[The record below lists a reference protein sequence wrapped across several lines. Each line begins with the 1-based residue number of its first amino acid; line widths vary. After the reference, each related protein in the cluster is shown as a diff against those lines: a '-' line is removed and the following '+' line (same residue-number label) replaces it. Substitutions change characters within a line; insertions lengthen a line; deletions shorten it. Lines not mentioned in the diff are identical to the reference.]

1 MYKLFVFC
9 PDKEEIIFSIINAA
23 ADAGAGVLG
32 NYTHT
37 CFFTRGTGNWK
48 SEEGS
53 NPTIGKVREF
63 SHEPEVRIEMICPE
77 EKAKTVKEAIKLIH
91 PYEEPEID
99 FIKLVDIE

>member
-9 PDKEEIIFSIINAA
+9 PDDEKTILSIINAA
-23 ADAGAGVLG
+23 ADAGAGVMG
-32 NYTHT
+32 NYTHI
-37 CFFTRGTGNWK
+37 CFYTKGTGNWL

-53 NPTIGKVREF
+53 NPTIGKVGEF

-77 EKAKTVKEAIKLIH
+77 EKANAVKEAIKLIH

-99 FIKLVDIE
+99 FVKLVDIK

>member
-9 PDKEEIIFSIINAA
+9 PDDEKTIFSIIDAA
-23 ADAGAGVLG
+23 ANAGAGVLG

-37 CFFTRGTGNWK
+37 CFFTKGTGNWK

-53 NPTIGKVREF
+53 NPTIGKVGEF

-77 EKAKTVKEAIKLIH
+77 EKARDVKKAIIKVH

-99 FIKLVDIE
+99 FVKMIDVE